1 MPGIRYPFGMNELT
15 TEHYRAL
22 LGLDNN
28 WQVTSVEFLPKQKA
42 VDIHIS
48 FCGSGLSCPKCKCDC
63 TQADLAPQR
72 SWRHLDTM
80 QLTTT
85 IHASVPRSKCEE
97 CGVLTMQVP
106 WADKHSRFTLLFECL
121 AIEVIQ
127 ACSSLSSA
135 AALLGLNWK
144 SVHAIMDR
152 AVKRG
157 LKVRK
162 LDEVKHVGID
172 EKSFG
177 KGQDYVSVMVDIDNN
192 RVLEVVPG
200 RTRDAVDNLWK
211 TLNETIRKGIQAVAM
226 DMWQPFM
233 ESTRVACPGAE
244 IVHDKFHVSKYLGEA
259 VDKVRRQENK
269 QLIEEGKDTLKGTRQ
284 LWLYAMEN
292 LPEDKSAAFLSL
304 QKEDL
309 QTGRAWS
316 MKENFR
322 HFWEC
327 QTVEDARVYF
337 HNWYTWTTR
346 SQLTPIVKVAAM
358 LKRHLNGLV
367 AYITHRITNATS
379 EGFNSRIQ
387 SIKSAA
393 RGFRNFENY
402 RTRILFFCGRLELIP
417 NVSSH

>member
-1 MPGIRYPFGMNELT
+1 MNELT

-22 LGLDNN
+22 LGLDAN
-28 WQVTSVEFLPKQKA
+28 WKVTSVEFLPKQKA
-42 VDIHIS
+42 VDIHII
-48 FCGSGLSCPKCKCDC
+48 FCGSGLKCPKCKCNC

-80 QLTTT
+80 QFTTT
-85 IHASVPRSKCEE
+85 IHASVPRTKCEE
-97 CGVLTMQVP
+97 CGVLTIPVP
-106 WADKHSRFTLLFECL
+106 WADKHSRFTLLFECM

-135 AALLGLNWK
+135 ATLLSLNWK
-144 SVHAIMDR
+144 SVHAIMER
-152 AVKRG
+152 AVERG
-157 LKVRK
+157 LKLRK

-177 KGQDYVSVMVDIDNN
+177 KGQDYVSIMADIDNN
-192 RVLEVVPG
+192 RVLEVEPG
-200 RTRDAVDNLWK
+200 RTREAVDNLWK
-211 TLNETIRKGIQAVAM
+211 TLDEPVRQGVAAVAM

-233 ESTRVACPGAE
+233 ESTRVACPNAE
-244 IVHDKFHVSKYLGEA
+244 VVHDKFHVSKYLGEA

-269 QLIEEGKDTLKGTRQ
+269 ALIEEGKDTLKGTRQ
-284 LWLYAMEN
+284 LWLYALEN
-292 LPEDKSAAFLSL
+292 LPKDKSATFLSL

-316 MKENFR
+316 IKENFR

-327 QTVEDARVYF
+327 KTIEDAEVYF
-337 HNWYTWTTR
+337 RNWYSWSTH
-346 SQLTPIVKVAAM
+346 SKLAPIAKVATM
-358 LKRHLNGLV
+358 LKRHLEGIL

-402 RTRILFFCGRLELIP
+402 RTRILFFCGRLDLIP
-417 NVSSH
+417 NVSTH

>member
-1 MPGIRYPFGMNELT
+1 MNELT

-22 LGLDNN
+22 LGLDSN
-28 WQVTSVEFLPKQKA
+28 WKVTNVEFLPKQKA
-42 VDIHIS
+42 VDIHIR
-48 FCGSGLSCPKCKCDC
+48 FCGAGLQCPKCKCDC

-80 QLTTT
+80 QFTTT

-97 CGVLTMQVP
+97 CGVLTMPVP
-106 WADKHSRFTLLFECL
+106 WADKHSRFTLLFECM

-135 AALLGLNWK
+135 AALLSLNWK
-144 SVHAIMDR
+144 SVHAIMER
-152 AVKRG
+152 AVERG
-157 LKVRK
+157 LKLRK

-192 RVLEVVPG
+192 RVLEVEPG
-200 RTRDAVDNLWK
+200 RSRDAVDNLWK
-211 TLNETIRKGIQAVAM
+211 TLDEPIRHGVDAVAM

-233 ESTRVACPGAE
+233 ESTRVACPNAE
-244 IVHDKFHVSKYLGEA
+244 VVHDKFHVSKYLGEA

-269 QLIEEGKDTLKGTRQ
+269 QLLEEGDDTLKGTRQ

-316 MKENFR
+316 IKENFR

-327 QTVEDARVYF
+327 KTIEDAEVYF
-337 HNWYTWTTR
+337 RSWYSWSTR
-346 SQLTPIVKVAAM
+346 SKLPPIVKVATM
-358 LKRHLNGLV
+358 LKRHLEGIL

-402 RTRILFFCGRLELIP
+402 RTRILFFCGSLELIP
-417 NVSSH
+417 NVSRH

>member
-1 MPGIRYPFGMNELT
+1 MNELT

-22 LGLDNN
+22 LGLDAN
-28 WQVTSVEFLPKQKA
+28 WKVTSVEFLPKQKA

-48 FCGSGLSCPKCKCDC
+48 FCGSGLKCPKCKCDC

-80 QLTTT
+80 QFTTT
-85 IHASVPRSKCEE
+85 IHASLPRSKCEA
-97 CGVLTMQVP
+97 CGVLTIAAP
-106 WADKHSRFTLLFECL
+106 WADKHSRFTLLFECM
-121 AIEVIQ
+121 AIEVVQ
-127 ACSSLSSA
+127 ACSSVSAA

-144 SVHAIMDR
+144 TVHSIMDR
-152 AVKRG
+152 AVQRG
-157 LKVRK
+157 LKLRE
-162 LDEVKHVGID
+162 LEQINHVGID

-177 KGQDYVSVMVDIDNN
+177 KGQDYVSIMVDIDNK
-192 RVLEVVPG
+192 RVLEVQPG
-200 RTRDAVDNLWK
+200 RTRESVDNLWK
-211 TLNETIRKGIQAVAM
+211 TLSETLRDSIKAVAM

-233 ESTRVACPGAE
+233 ESTRVACPNAKA
-244 IVHDKFHVSKYLGEA
+244 VHDKFHVSKYLGAA
-259 VDKVRRQENK
+259 VDQVRRQENK
-269 QLIEEGKDTLKGTRQ
+269 QLLEAGDDTLKGTRQ
-284 LWLYAMEN
+284 LWLYALEN
-292 LPEDKSAAFLSL
+292 LPEDKSTEFLSL

-309 QTGRAWS
+309 KTGRAWS

-327 QTVEDARVYF
+327 CDIEEAKVYF
-337 HNWYTWTTR
+337 QSWYTWTTR
-346 SQLTPIVKVAAM
+346 SQLAPIVKVAAM
-358 LKRHLNGLV
+358 LKRHLEGVL
-367 AYITHRITNATS
+367 AYITHRITNAMS

-417 NVSSH
+417 NVSTH

>member
-1 MPGIRYPFGMNELT
+1 MNELT

-22 LGLDNN
+22 LGLDSN
-28 WQVTSVEFLPKQKA
+28 WKVTNVEFLPKQKA
-42 VDIHIS
+42 VDIHIV
-48 FCGSGLSCPKCKCDC
+48 FCGAGLECPKCKCDC

-80 QLTTT
+80 QFTTT

-97 CGVLTMQVP
+97 CGVLTIPVP
-106 WADKHSRFTLLFECL
+106 WADKHSRFTLLFECM

-135 AALLGLNWK
+135 AALLSLNWK
-144 SVHAIMDR
+144 SVHAIMER
-152 AVKRG
+152 AVERG
-157 LKVRK
+157 LKLRK

-192 RVLEVVPG
+192 RVLEVEQG
-200 RTRDAVDNLWK
+200 RTREAVDNLWK
-211 TLNETIRKGIQAVAM
+211 TLDEPIRQGVAAVAM

-233 ESTRVACPGAE
+233 ESTRVACPNAE
-244 IVHDKFHVSKYLGEA
+244 VVHDKFHVSKYLGEA

-269 QLIEEGKDTLKGTRQ
+269 QLLEDGDDTLKGTRQ

-292 LPEDKSAAFLSL
+292 LPEDKSASFLSL

-316 MKENFR
+316 IKENFR

-327 QTVEDARVYF
+327 KTIEDADVYF
-337 HNWYTWTTR
+337 RSWYSWSTR
-346 SQLTPIVKVAAM
+346 SKLPPIVKVAAM
-358 LKRHLNGLV
+358 LKRHLEGIL

>member
-1 MPGIRYPFGMNELT
+1 MNELT

-22 LGLDNN
+22 LGLDAN
-28 WQVTSVEFLPKQKA
+28 WTVTSVEFFPTRKA

-48 FCGSGLSCPKCKCDC
+48 YCGSGLKCPKCKCDC

-80 QLTTT
+80 QFATT

-97 CGVLTMQVP
+97 CGVLTLPVP
-106 WADKHSRFTLLFECL
+106 WADKHSRFTLLFECM

-127 ACSSLSSA
+127 ACSSLSA
-135 AALLGLNWK
+135 AASLLGLNWK
-144 SVHAIMDR
+144 SVHTIMER
-152 AVKRG
+152 AVERG
-157 LKVRK
+157 LKLRQ

-192 RVLEVVPG
+192 RVLEVEPG
-200 RTRDAVDNLWK
+200 RTREAVDNLWK
-211 TLNETIRKGIQAVAM
+211 TLPKTIRKGIEAVAM

-233 ESTRVACPGAE
+233 ESTRVACPDAE

-269 QLIEEGKDTLKGTRQ
+269 QLIEDGDDTLKGTRQ

-292 LPEDKSAAFLSL
+292 LPKDKSAAFLSL

-316 MKENFR
+316 IKENFR
-322 HFWEC
+322 HFWQC
-327 QTVEDARVYF
+327 KTIEDAEVYF
-337 HNWYTWTTR
+337 RTWYSWSTR
-346 SQLTPIVKVAAM
+346 SKLPPIVKVATM
-358 LKRHLNGLV
+358 LKRHLDGIL

-393 RGFRNFENY
+393 RGFRNFKNY

>member
-1 MPGIRYPFGMNELT
+1 MNELT

-22 LGLDNN
+22 LGLDAN
-28 WQVTSVEFLPKQKA
+28 WKVTSVEFLPKQKA
-42 VDIHIS
+42 VDIHII
-48 FCGSGLSCPKCKCDC
+48 FCGSGLKCPKCKCNC

-80 QLTTT
+80 QFTTT
-85 IHASVPRSKCEE
+85 IHASVPRTKCEK
-97 CGVLTMQVP
+97 CGVLTIPVP
-106 WADKHSRFTLLFECL
+106 WADKHSRFTLLFECM

-127 ACSSLSSA
+127 ACSSLASA
-135 AALLGLNWK
+135 ATLLSLNWK
-144 SVHAIMDR
+144 SVHAIMER
-152 AVKRG
+152 AVERG
-157 LKVRK
+157 LKLRK

-177 KGQDYVSVMVDIDNN
+177 KGQDYVSIMADIDNN
-192 RVLEVVPG
+192 RVLEVEPG
-200 RTRDAVDNLWK
+200 RTREAVDNLWK
-211 TLNETIRKGIQAVAM
+211 TLDELVRQGVAAVAM

-233 ESTRVACPGAE
+233 ESTRVACPNSE
-244 IVHDKFHVSKYLGEA
+244 VVHDKFHVSKYLGEA

-269 QLIEEGKDTLKGTRQ
+269 ALIEEGKDTLKGTRQ
-284 LWLYAMEN
+284 LWLYALEN
-292 LPEDKSAAFLSL
+292 LPKDKSATFLSL

-316 MKENFR
+316 IKENFR

-327 QTVEDARVYF
+327 KTIEDAEVYF
-337 HNWYTWTTR
+337 RSWYSWSTH
-346 SQLTPIVKVAAM
+346 SKLAPIAKVANM
-358 LKRHLNGLV
+358 LKRHLEGIL

-387 SIKSAA
+387 SFKSAA

-417 NVSSH
+417 NVSNH

>member
-1 MPGIRYPFGMNELT
+1 MNELT

-22 LGLDNN
+22 LGLDAN
-28 WQVTSVEFLPKQKA
+28 WKVTSVEFLPKQKA
-42 VDIHIS
+42 VDIHIV
-48 FCGSGLSCPKCKCDC
+48 FCGSGLKCPKCKCDC

-80 QLTTT
+80 QFTTT

-97 CGVLTMQVP
+97 CGVLTAPVP
-106 WADKHSRFTLLFECL
+106 WADKHSRFTLLFECM

-135 AALLGLNWK
+135 AALLSLNWK
-144 SVHAIMDR
+144 SVHAIMER
-152 AVKRG
+152 AVERG
-157 LKVRK
+157 LKLRH

-192 RVLEVVPG
+192 RVLEVEPG
-200 RTRDAVDNLWK
+200 RTREAVDNLWK
-211 TLNETIRKGIQAVAM
+211 TLDEPIRQGVAAVAM

-233 ESTRVACPGAE
+233 ESTRVACPNAE
-244 IVHDKFHVSKYLGEA
+244 VVHDKFHVSKYLGEA

-269 QLIEEGKDTLKGTRQ
+269 QLLEEGNDTLKGTRQ

-292 LPEDKSAAFLSL
+292 LPEDKSASFLSL

-316 MKENFR
+316 IKENFR

-327 QTVEDARVYF
+327 KTIEDADVYF
-337 HNWYTWTTR
+337 RSWYSWSTR
-346 SQLTPIVKVAAM
+346 SKLPPIVKVATM
-358 LKRHLNGLV
+358 LKRHLKGIL

>member
-1 MPGIRYPFGMNELT
+1 M
-15 TEHYRAL
+15 
-22 LGLDNN
+22 
-28 WQVTSVEFLPKQKA
+28 
-42 VDIHIS
+42 
-48 FCGSGLSCPKCKCDC
+48 
-63 TQADLAPQR
+63 
-72 SWRHLDTM
+72 
-80 QLTTT
+80 
-85 IHASVPRSKCEE
+85 
-97 CGVLTMQVP
+97 
-106 WADKHSRFTLLFECL
+106 

-135 AALLGLNWK
+135 AALLSLNWK
-144 SVHAIMDR
+144 SVHAIMER
-152 AVKRG
+152 AVERG
-157 LKVRK
+157 LKLRH

-192 RVLEVVPG
+192 RVLEVEPG
-200 RTRDAVDNLWK
+200 RTREAVDNLWK
-211 TLNETIRKGIQAVAM
+211 TLAEPIRQGVAAVAM

-233 ESTRVACPGAE
+233 ESTRVACPNAE
-244 IVHDKFHVSKYLGEA
+244 VVHDKFHVSKYLGEA

-269 QLIEEGKDTLKGTRQ
+269 QLLEEGDDTLKGTRQ

-292 LPEDKSAAFLSL
+292 LPDDKSASFLSL

-316 MKENFR
+316 IKENFR

-327 QTVEDARVYF
+327 KTIEDADVYF
-337 HNWYTWTTR
+337 RSWYSWSTR
-346 SQLTPIVKVAAM
+346 SKLPPIVKVATM
-358 LKRHLNGLV
+358 LKRHLKGLL

-417 NVSSH
+417 SVSSH

>member
-1 MPGIRYPFGMNELT
+1 MNELT

-22 LGLDNN
+22 LGLDAN
-28 WQVTSVEFLPKQKA
+28 WKVTSVEFLPKQKA
-42 VDIHIS
+42 VDIHII
-48 FCGSGLSCPKCKCDC
+48 FCGSGLKCPKCKCNC

-80 QLTTT
+80 QFTTT
-85 IHASVPRSKCEE
+85 IHASVPRTKCEK
-97 CGVLTMQVP
+97 CGVLTIPVP
-106 WADKHSRFTLLFECL
+106 WADKHSRFTLLFECM

-127 ACSSLSSA
+127 ACSSLASA
-135 AALLGLNWK
+135 ATLLSLNWK
-144 SVHAIMDR
+144 SVHAIMER
-152 AVKRG
+152 AVERG
-157 LKVRK
+157 LKLRK

-177 KGQDYVSVMVDIDNN
+177 KGQDYVSIMADIDNN
-192 RVLEVVPG
+192 RVLEVEPG
-200 RTRDAVDNLWK
+200 RTREAVDNLWK
-211 TLNETIRKGIQAVAM
+211 TLDELVRQGVAAVAM

-233 ESTRVACPGAE
+233 ESTRVACPNAE
-244 IVHDKFHVSKYLGEA
+244 VVHDKFHVSKYLGEA

-269 QLIEEGKDTLKGTRQ
+269 ALIEEGKDTLKGTRQ
-284 LWLYAMEN
+284 LWLYALEN
-292 LPEDKSAAFLSL
+292 LPKDKSATFLSL

-316 MKENFR
+316 IKENFR

-327 QTVEDARVYF
+327 KTIEDAEVYF
-337 HNWYTWTTR
+337 RSWYSWSTH
-346 SQLTPIVKVAAM
+346 SKLAPIAKVANM
-358 LKRHLNGLV
+358 LKRHLEGIL

-417 NVSSH
+417 NVSNH

>member
-1 MPGIRYPFGMNELT
+1 MNELT

-22 LGLDNN
+22 LGLDSN
-28 WQVTSVEFLPKQKA
+28 WKVTKVEFLPKQKA

-48 FCGSGLSCPKCKCDC
+48 FCGTGLKCPKCNCDC

-80 QLTTT
+80 QFTTT

-97 CGVLTMQVP
+97 CGVLTLPAP
-106 WADKHSRFTLLFECL
+106 WADKHSRFTLLFECM

-135 AALLGLNWK
+135 AALLSLNWK
-144 SVHAIMDR
+144 SVHAIMER
-152 AVKRG
+152 AVERG
-157 LKVRK
+157 LKLRH

-192 RVLEVVPG
+192 RVLEVEPG
-200 RTRDAVDNLWK
+200 RTREAVDNLWK
-211 TLNETIRKGIQAVAM
+211 TLAEPIRQGVAAVAM

-233 ESTRVACPGAE
+233 ESTRVACPNAE
-244 IVHDKFHVSKYLGEA
+244 VVHDKFHVSKYLGEA

-269 QLIEEGKDTLKGTRQ
+269 QLLEEGDDTLKGTRQ

-292 LPEDKSAAFLSL
+292 LPDDKSASFLSL

-316 MKENFR
+316 IKENFR

-327 QTVEDARVYF
+327 KTIEDADVYF
-337 HNWYTWTTR
+337 RSWYSWSTR
-346 SQLTPIVKVAAM
+346 SKLPPIVKVATM
-358 LKRHLNGLV
+358 LKRHLKGLL

-417 NVSSH
+417 SVSSH

>member
-1 MPGIRYPFGMNELT
+1 M
-15 TEHYRAL
+15 AL
-22 LGLDNN
+22 
-28 WQVTSVEFLPKQKA
+28 
-42 VDIHIS
+42 VDIHVS
-48 FCGSGLSCPKCKCDC
+48 FCGSGLECPKCKCHC

-80 QLTTT
+80 QFTTT
-85 IHASVPRSKCEE
+85 IHASIPRSKCEE
-97 CGVLTMQVP
+97 CGVLTLPVP
-106 WADKHSRFTLLFECL
+106 WADKHSRFTLLFECM

-127 ACSSLSSA
+127 ACSSLSA
-135 AALLGLNWK
+135 AASLLGLNWK
-144 SVHAIMDR
+144 SVQTIMDR

-157 LKVRK
+157 LTLRN
-162 LDEVKHVGID
+162 LDEVRHVGID

-192 RVLEVVPG
+192 RVLEVVPE
-200 RTRDAVDNLWK
+200 RTRESVDNLWK
-211 TLNETIRKGIQAVAM
+211 TLNETLREGIEAVAM
-226 DMWQPFM
+226 DMWRPFM
-233 ESTRVACPGAE
+233 ESTRVACPNAK

-269 QLIEEGKDTLKGTRQ
+269 KLLEDGDDTLKGTRQ
-284 LWLYAMEN
+284 LWLYALEN
-292 LPEDKSAAFLSL
+292 LPEDKTNEFLSL

-327 QTVEDARVYF
+327 KTVEDAKVYF
-337 HNWYTWTTR
+337 NSWYTWTTR
-346 SQLTPIVKVAAM
+346 SQLAPIVKVATM
-358 LKRHLNGLV
+358 LKRHLDGLL

-393 RGFRNFENY
+393 RGFRNFKNY

>member
-1 MPGIRYPFGMNELT
+1 MNELT

-22 LGLDNN
+22 LGLNAN
-28 WQVTSVEFLPKQKA
+28 WKVDSVKFLPMQKA

-48 FCGSGLSCPKCKCDC
+48 FCGLGLECPKCKCHC

-80 QLTTT
+80 QFATT
-85 IHASVPRSKCEE
+85 IHASIPRSKCEE
-97 CGVLTMQVP
+97 CGVLTLPVP
-106 WADKHSRFTLLFECL
+106 WADKHSRFTLLFECM

-127 ACSSLSSA
+127 ACSSLSA
-135 AALLGLNWK
+135 ASSLLGLNWK
-144 SVHAIMDR
+144 SVQTIMDR

-157 LKVRK
+157 LKLRN
-162 LDEVKHVGID
+162 LDEVRRVGID

-192 RVLEVVPG
+192 RVLEVVPE
-200 RTRDAVDNLWK
+200 RTRESVDTLWK
-211 TLNETIRKGIQAVAM
+211 TLNERLRKGIEAVAM

-233 ESTRVACPGAE
+233 ESTRVACPNAK

-269 QLIEEGKDTLKGTRQ
+269 RLLEEGNDTLKGTRQ
-284 LWLYAMEN
+284 LWLYALEN
-292 LPEDKSAAFLSL
+292 LPEDKTTEFLSL

-327 QTVEDARVYF
+327 KTVEDAKVYF
-337 HNWYTWTTR
+337 TSWYTWTTR
-346 SQLTPIVKVAAM
+346 SQLAPIVKVATM
-358 LKRHLNGLV
+358 LKRHLDGILS
-367 AYITHRITNATS
+367 YITHRITNATS

>member
-1 MPGIRYPFGMNELT
+1 MNELT

-22 LGLDNN
+22 LGLDAN
-28 WQVTSVEFLPKQKA
+28 WKVTSVEFLPKQKA
-42 VDIHIS
+42 VDIHII
-48 FCGSGLSCPKCKCDC
+48 FCGSGLKCPKCKCNC

-80 QLTTT
+80 QFTTT
-85 IHASVPRSKCEE
+85 IHASVPRTKCEK
-97 CGVLTMQVP
+97 CGVLTIPVP
-106 WADKHSRFTLLFECL
+106 WADKHSRFTLLFECM

-127 ACSSLSSA
+127 ACSSLASA
-135 AALLGLNWK
+135 ATLLSLNWK
-144 SVHAIMDR
+144 SVHAIMER
-152 AVKRG
+152 AVERG
-157 LKVRK
+157 LKLRK

-177 KGQDYVSVMVDIDNN
+177 KGQDYVSIMADIDNN
-192 RVLEVVPG
+192 RVLEVEPG
-200 RTRDAVDNLWK
+200 RTREAVDNLWK
-211 TLNETIRKGIQAVAM
+211 TLDELVRQGVAAVAM

-233 ESTRVACPGAE
+233 ESTRVACPNAE
-244 IVHDKFHVSKYLGEA
+244 VVHDKFHVSKYLGEA

-269 QLIEEGKDTLKGTRQ
+269 ALIEEGKDTLKGTRQ
-284 LWLYAMEN
+284 LWLYALEN
-292 LPEDKSAAFLSL
+292 LPKDKSATFLSL

-316 MKENFR
+316 IKENFR

-327 QTVEDARVYF
+327 KTIEDAEVYF
-337 HNWYTWTTR
+337 RSWYSWSTH
-346 SQLTPIVKVAAM
+346 SKLAPIAKVANM
-358 LKRHLNGLV
+358 LKRHLEGIL

-387 SIKSAA
+387 SFKSAA

-417 NVSSH
+417 NVSNH

>member
-1 MPGIRYPFGMNELT
+1 MNELT

-22 LGLDNN
+22 LGLDAN
-28 WQVTSVEFLPKQKA
+28 WKVTSVEFLPKQKA
-42 VDIHIS
+42 VDIHII
-48 FCGSGLSCPKCKCDC
+48 FCGSGLKCPKCKCNC

-72 SWRHLDTM
+72 AWRHLDTM
-80 QLTTT
+80 QFTTT
-85 IHASVPRSKCEE
+85 IHASVPRTKCEE
-97 CGVLTMQVP
+97 CGVLTIPVP
-106 WADKHSRFTLLFECL
+106 WADKHSRFTLLFECM

-135 AALLGLNWK
+135 ATLLSLNWK
-144 SVHAIMDR
+144 SVHAIMER
-152 AVKRG
+152 AVERG
-157 LKVRK
+157 LKLRK

-177 KGQDYVSVMVDIDNN
+177 KGQDYVSIMADIDNN
-192 RVLEVVPG
+192 RVLEVEPG
-200 RTRDAVDNLWK
+200 RTREAVDNLWK
-211 TLNETIRKGIQAVAM
+211 TLDEPVRQGVAAVAM

-233 ESTRVACPGAE
+233 ESTRVACPNAE
-244 IVHDKFHVSKYLGEA
+244 VVHDKFHVSKYLGEA

-269 QLIEEGKDTLKGTRQ
+269 ALIEEGKDTLKGTRQ
-284 LWLYAMEN
+284 LWLYALEN
-292 LPEDKSAAFLSL
+292 LPKDKSATFPSL

-316 MKENFR
+316 IKENFR

-327 QTVEDARVYF
+327 KTIEDAEVYF
-337 HNWYTWTTR
+337 RSWYSWSTH
-346 SQLTPIVKVAAM
+346 SKLAPIAKVATM
-358 LKRHLNGLV
+358 LKRHLEGIL

-402 RTRILFFCGRLELIP
+402 RTRILFFCGRLDLIP
-417 NVSSH
+417 NVSTH

>member
-1 MPGIRYPFGMNELT
+1 MNELT

-22 LGLDNN
+22 LGLDAN
-28 WQVTSVEFLPKQKA
+28 WKVTSVEFLPKQKA
-42 VDIHIS
+42 VDIHII
-48 FCGSGLSCPKCKCDC
+48 FCGSGLKCPKCKCNC

-80 QLTTT
+80 QFTTT
-85 IHASVPRSKCEE
+85 IHASVPRTKCEK
-97 CGVLTMQVP
+97 CGVLTIPVP
-106 WADKHSRFTLLFECL
+106 WADKHSRFTLLFECM

-127 ACSSLSSA
+127 ACSSLASA
-135 AALLGLNWK
+135 ATLLSLNWK
-144 SVHAIMDR
+144 SVHAIMER
-152 AVKRG
+152 AVERG
-157 LKVRK
+157 LKLRK

-177 KGQDYVSVMVDIDNN
+177 KGQDYVSIMADIDNN
-192 RVLEVVPG
+192 RVLEVEPG
-200 RTRDAVDNLWK
+200 RTREAVDNLWK
-211 TLNETIRKGIQAVAM
+211 TLDELVRQGVAAVAM

-233 ESTRVACPGAE
+233 ESTRVACPNAE
-244 IVHDKFHVSKYLGEA
+244 VVHDKFHVSKYLGEA

-269 QLIEEGKDTLKGTRQ
+269 ALIEEGKDTLKGTRQ
-284 LWLYAMEN
+284 LWLYALEN
-292 LPEDKSAAFLSL
+292 LPKDKSTAFLSL

-316 MKENFR
+316 IKENFR

-327 QTVEDARVYF
+327 KTIEDAEVYF
-337 HNWYTWTTR
+337 RSWYSWSTH
-346 SQLTPIVKVAAM
+346 SKLAPIAKVANM
-358 LKRHLNGLV
+358 LKRHLEGIL

-417 NVSSH
+417 NVSNH

>member
-1 MPGIRYPFGMNELT
+1 MNELT

-22 LGLDNN
+22 LGLDAN
-28 WQVTSVEFLPKQKA
+28 WTVTSVEFFPTRKA

-48 FCGSGLSCPKCKCDC
+48 YCGSGFMCPKCKCDC

-80 QLTTT
+80 QFATT

-97 CGVLTMQVP
+97 CGVLTLPVP
-106 WADKHSRFTLLFECL
+106 WADKHSRFTLLFECM

-127 ACSSLSSA
+127 ACSSLSA
-135 AALLGLNWK
+135 AASLLGLNWK
-144 SVHAIMDR
+144 SVHTIMER
-152 AVKRG
+152 AVERG
-157 LKVRK
+157 LKLRQ
-162 LDEVKHVGID
+162 LDQVKHVGID

-192 RVLEVVPG
+192 RVLEVEPG
-200 RTRDAVDNLWK
+200 RTREAVDNLWK
-211 TLNETIRKGIQAVAM
+211 TLPKTIRKGIEAVAM

-233 ESTRVACPGAE
+233 ESTRVACPDAE

-269 QLIEEGKDTLKGTRQ
+269 QLIEDGDDTLKGTRQ

-292 LPEDKSAAFLSL
+292 LPKDKSAAFLSL

-316 MKENFR
+316 IKENFR
-322 HFWEC
+322 HFWQC
-327 QTVEDARVYF
+327 KTIEDAEVYF
-337 HNWYTWTTR
+337 RTWYSWSTR
-346 SQLTPIVKVAAM
+346 SKLPPIVKVATM
-358 LKRHLNGLV
+358 LKRHLDGIL

>member
-1 MPGIRYPFGMNELT
+1 MNELT

-22 LGLDNN
+22 LGLNAN
-28 WQVTSVEFLPKQKA
+28 WKVDSVEFLPKQKA
-42 VDIHIS
+42 VDIHVS
-48 FCGSGLSCPKCKCDC
+48 FCGSGLECPKCKCHC

-80 QLTTT
+80 QFTTT
-85 IHASVPRSKCEE
+85 IHASIPRSKCEE
-97 CGVLTMQVP
+97 CGVLTLPVP
-106 WADKHSRFTLLFECL
+106 WADKHSRFTLLFECM

-127 ACSSLSSA
+127 ACSSLSA
-135 AALLGLNWK
+135 AASLLGLNWK
-144 SVHAIMDR
+144 SVQTIMDR

-157 LKVRK
+157 LTLRN
-162 LDEVKHVGID
+162 LDEVRHVGID

-192 RVLEVVPG
+192 RVLEVVPE
-200 RTRDAVDNLWK
+200 RTRESVDNLWK
-211 TLNETIRKGIQAVAM
+211 TLNETLREGIEAVAM
-226 DMWQPFM
+226 DMWRPFM
-233 ESTRVACPGAE
+233 ESTRVACPNAK

-269 QLIEEGKDTLKGTRQ
+269 KLLEDGDDTLKGTRQ
-284 LWLYAMEN
+284 LWLYALEN
-292 LPEDKSAAFLSL
+292 LPEDKTNEFLSL

-327 QTVEDARVYF
+327 KTVEDAKVYF
-337 HNWYTWTTR
+337 NSWYTWTTR
-346 SQLTPIVKVAAM
+346 SQLAPIVKVATM
-358 LKRHLNGLV
+358 LKRHLDGLL

-393 RGFRNFENY
+393 RGFRNFKNY

>member
-1 MPGIRYPFGMNELT
+1 MNELT

-22 LGLDNN
+22 LGLDAN
-28 WQVTSVEFLPKQKA
+28 WKVTSVEFLPKQKA
-42 VDIHIS
+42 VDIHII
-48 FCGSGLSCPKCKCDC
+48 FCGSGLKCPKCKCNC

-80 QLTTT
+80 QFTTT

-97 CGVLTMQVP
+97 CGVLTIPVP
-106 WADKHSRFTLLFECL
+106 WADKHSRFTLLFECM

-127 ACSSLSSA
+127 ACSSLASA
-135 AALLGLNWK
+135 ATLLSLNWK
-144 SVHAIMDR
+144 SVHAIMER
-152 AVKRG
+152 AVERG
-157 LKVRK
+157 LKLRK

-177 KGQDYVSVMVDIDNN
+177 KGQDYVSIMADIDNN
-192 RVLEVVPG
+192 RVLEVEPG
-200 RTRDAVDNLWK
+200 RTREAVDNLWK
-211 TLNETIRKGIQAVAM
+211 TLDEPVRQGVAAVAM

-233 ESTRVACPGAE
+233 ESTRVACPNAE
-244 IVHDKFHVSKYLGEA
+244 VVHDKFHVSKYLGEA

-269 QLIEEGKDTLKGTRQ
+269 TLIEEGKDTLKGTRQ
-284 LWLYAMEN
+284 LWLYALEN
-292 LPEDKSAAFLSL
+292 LPKDKSATFLSL

-316 MKENFR
+316 IKENFR

-327 QTVEDARVYF
+327 KTIEDAEVYF
-337 HNWYTWTTR
+337 RSWYSWSTH
-346 SQLTPIVKVAAM
+346 SKLAPIAKVANM
-358 LKRHLNGLV
+358 LKRHLEGIL

-417 NVSSH
+417 NVSTH

>member
-1 MPGIRYPFGMNELT
+1 MNELT

-22 LGLDNN
+22 LGLDAN
-28 WQVTSVEFLPKQKA
+28 WKVTSVEFLPKQKA
-42 VDIHIS
+42 VDIHIV
-48 FCGSGLSCPKCKCDC
+48 FCGSGLKCPKCKCDC

-80 QLTTT
+80 QFTTT

-97 CGVLTMQVP
+97 CGVLTAPVP
-106 WADKHSRFTLLFECL
+106 WADKHSRFTLLFECM

-135 AALLGLNWK
+135 AALLSLNWK
-144 SVHAIMDR
+144 SVHAIMER
-152 AVKRG
+152 AVERG
-157 LKVRK
+157 LKLRH

-192 RVLEVVPG
+192 RVLEVEPG
-200 RTRDAVDNLWK
+200 RTREAVDNLWK
-211 TLNETIRKGIQAVAM
+211 TLDEPIRQGVAAVAM

-233 ESTRVACPGAE
+233 ESTRVACPNAE
-244 IVHDKFHVSKYLGEA
+244 VVHDKFHVSKYLGEA

-269 QLIEEGKDTLKGTRQ
+269 QLLEEGNDTLKGTRQ

-292 LPEDKSAAFLSL
+292 LPEDKSASFLSL

-316 MKENFR
+316 IKENFR

-327 QTVEDARVYF
+327 KTIEDADVYF
-337 HNWYTWTTR
+337 RSWYSWSTR
-346 SQLTPIVKVAAM
+346 SKLPPIVKVATM
-358 LKRHLNGLV
+358 LKRHLKGIL

-393 RGFRNFENY
+393 RGLRNFENY